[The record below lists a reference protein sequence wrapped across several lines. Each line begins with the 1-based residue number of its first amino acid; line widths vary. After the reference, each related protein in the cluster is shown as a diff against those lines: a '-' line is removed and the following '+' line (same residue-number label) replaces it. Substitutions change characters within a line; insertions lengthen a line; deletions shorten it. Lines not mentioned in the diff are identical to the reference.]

1 MSEIDVARWERFVAE
16 LPERIAR
23 IRLEDAPPVC
33 PTCGSTTPAVV
44 ERKVCSACRQELPLS
59 AFHRNRAMRG
69 GGRDYYCRDCR
80 RVVRAAQWQRQKRRM
95 AGVERKVS

>member
-1 MSEIDVARWERFVAE
+1 MSEIDVARWRQFVAE

-44 ERKVCSACRQELPLS
+44 ERKVCSACRQTLPLS
-59 AFHRNRAMRG
+59 AFYRNRTHAD
-69 GGRDYYCRDCR
+69 GRDSYCRECR

-95 AGVERKVS
+95 AGVERKAS

>member
-33 PTCGSTTPAVV
+33 QTCGSTTPAVV
-44 ERKVCSACRQELPLS
+44 ERKVCSGPCGRELPVS
-59 AFHRNRAMRG
+59 EFHRNRANAG
-69 GGRDYYCRDCR
+69 GLDYYCRECR
-80 RVVRAAQWQRQKRRM
+80 RPVRAAQWQRQKRR
-95 AGVERKVS
+95 AAYGGGVS